1 MRGGDAVTLCDS
13 SEGSGWPSLLGM
25 GMSSL
30 CMEGTGGR
38 VAPSAPLGAGGSALA
53 QGVGSSLS

>member
-1 MRGGDAVTLCDS
+1 MLSLCCDS

-30 CMEGTGGR
+30 CMEATGGR
-38 VAPSAPLGAGGSALA
+38 ISPLAPLGVAGSALA
-53 QGVGSSLS
+53 LGIGSSLN